1 MKYDPLSLGHRRSL
15 SSFIA
20 LLATLLLAAPGVA
33 SLEEYDV
40 GAGQTN
46 TLSGILSGFGWGF
59 TKTGDGVLILTG
71 DNTFTGPMVVEQGTL
86 QLASTTGGAA
96 AGVTNSIVVGQ
107 GAVLLLMESNQVGDT
122 APITLSGGTIRRG
135 GDVSEVFGALTLT
148 SASFLD
154 FGTSNQ
160 AGHLSFASYTPSALL
175 TVQGFMHG
183 NTLSFGSD
191 LRGSINDPA
200 LFKFEGGFRSL
211 ATSWDGNTFTI
222 TALPEPS
229 TYLAVAG
236 LIGLMLWPSRRR
248 IIRDVKKILGLTP
261 PMRDRLAARNKA

>member
-1 MKYDPLSLGHRRSL
+1 
-15 SSFIA
+15 
-20 LLATLLLAAPGVA
+20 
-33 SLEEYDV
+33 
-40 GAGQTN
+40 
-46 TLSGILSGFGWGF
+46 
-59 TKTGDGVLILTG
+59 
-71 DNTFTGPMVVEQGTL
+71 
-86 QLASTTGGAA
+86 
-96 AGVTNSIVVGQ
+96 
-107 GAVLLLMESNQVGDT
+107 VLLLMESNQVGDT

-261 PMRDRLAARNKA
+261 PMRDRLAARSKA